1 MFASLQTAY
10 AELTR
15 AQFEL
20 ERRTAEIEAGRD
32 LFLEVIE
39 SMSEAWLLMDRV
51 GRVPRANPA
60 AAALLECEEAE
71 LVGRPFAEICGSD
84 DIPAT
89 PWHLLERAPSGRLGH
104 FDVEITTQTGRP
116 VPISISVG
124 LVRDRRGKVIG
135 MQVVAND
142 ITERKQAEAALTR
155 QAEELARSNTELQQ
169 FAYVASHDLQEPLR
183 MMASFAQLLAKRY
196 KEHLDADA
204 NEFIDYIVDGAARM
218 QRLINDL
225 LSYSRVGRRARDFAP
240 TDCAAVL
247 RTVCANLR
255 AAIEES
261 GAGVITDPLPTVRP
275 MKRNWYS
282 SSRICSATL
291 SSSAAINRSSSML
304 GGSAGGMIGFSGCGT
319 TASVSS
325 LSTSSA
331 SS

>member
-1 MFASLQTAY
+1 MERTQRQSASQGAYEAAWPDMFASLQTAY

-51 GRVPRANPA
+51 GRVQRANPA

-71 LVGRPFAEICGSD
+71 LVGRPFADICGGD
-84 DIPAT
+84 VIPAT
-89 PWHLLERAPSGRLGH
+89 PWHLLERAPSGRMAP
-104 FDVEITTQTGRP
+104 FDVEIRTQTGRL
-116 VPISISVG
+116 VPINISVG

-142 ITERKQAEAALTR
+142 ITERKRAEAALAR
-155 QAEELARSNTELQQ
+155 QAEELARSNAELQQ

-183 MMASFAQLLAKRY
+183 MVASFAQLLAERY
-196 KEHLDADA
+196 KEQLDADA

-225 LSYSRVGRRARDFAP
+225 LSYSRVGTRAGSSRR
-240 TDCAAVL
+240 TDCGP
-247 RTVCANLR
+247 RC
-255 AAIEES
+255 S
-261 GAGVITDPLPTVRP
+261 GRMCEPA
-275 MKRNWYS
+275 
-282 SSRICSATL
+282 
-291 SSSAAINRSSSML
+291 
-304 GGSAGGMIGFSGCGT
+304 CGHRGEQGRRHH
-319 TASVSS
+319 
-325 LSTSSA
+325 
-331 SS
+331 